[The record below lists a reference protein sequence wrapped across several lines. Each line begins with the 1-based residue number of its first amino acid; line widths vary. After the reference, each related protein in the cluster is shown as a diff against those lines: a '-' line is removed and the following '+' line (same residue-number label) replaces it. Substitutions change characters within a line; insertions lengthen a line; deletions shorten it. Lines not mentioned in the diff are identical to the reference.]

1 MKSNITIYTDGACKG
16 NPGNG
21 GWGALLISGANEKSI
36 CGGEK
41 NTTNNRME
49 LLAVIKALEII
60 KQVSEIKIY
69 TDSTYVQKGI
79 SEWIHTWKRN
89 HWKNSSKKIIKN
101 IDLWQR
107 LDELASG
114 HSIQWLWVKGH
125 AGHDGNEKA
134 DQLANQ
140 GVDNLLKGL
149 E

>member
-1 MKSNITIYTDGACKG
+1 MKEKITIYTDGACSG
-16 NPGNG
+16 NPGKG
-21 GWGALLISGANEKSI
+21 GWAAVIIEDENEKTISGSEML
-36 CGGEK
+36 
-41 NTTNNRME
+41 TTNNRME

-60 KQVSEIKIY
+60 KQKADVVIY

-79 SEWIHTWKRN
+79 TEWIHSWKRN
-89 HWKNSSKKIIKN
+89 QWKNSSKKIIKN

-114 HSIQWLWVKGH
+114 HVIEWLWVKGH

-149 E
+149 

>member
-1 MKSNITIYTDGACKG
+1 MKSTITIYTDGACRG
-16 NPGNG
+16 NPGDG

-60 KQVSEIKIY
+60 KQKADVVIY

-79 SEWIHTWKRN
+79 TEWIHSWKRN
-89 HWKNSSKKIIKN
+89 QWKNSSKKIIKN

-107 LDELASG
+107 LDELTSG
-114 HSIQWLWVKGH
+114 HSIEWLWVKGH
-125 AGHDGNEKA
+125 AGHYVNEKA

-149 E
+149 